1 MNHQTHRLIRSHAQ
15 NYWMAVGAQMLGAG
29 VILVT
34 AELTYAMQPHAQAA
48 GDGADT
54 CIQAGSVNNLGTGR
68 IYGDRVVIA
77 AGTLTNQEETLSG
90 VTTAATIAGRE
101 RVDIGAQTLTNREN
115 ALIYS
120 GGG

>member
-1 MNHQTHRLIRSHAQ
+1 M
-15 NYWMAVGAQMLGAG
+15 
-29 VILVT
+29 
-34 AELTYAMQPHAQAA
+34 
-48 GDGADT
+48 
-54 CIQAGSVNNLGTGR
+54 NNLGTGR